1 MNNLSQL
8 RICAEKMLP
17 ENKNALK
24 ELKMKCN
31 GNKCQYSKLKAAFY
45 TSKLW
50 SISDVIKIKFL
61 ENPPYNL
68 VRTLTSR
75 ILNSKDENGNILK
88 IDPLQ
93 KEVDNMNVIDAII
106 KIITEH
112 VQPFIGI
119 PLQFVKRNEQADIK
133 ISFDPNGGAW
143 SFVGTDCRQTPQNEP
158 TMNFGWFDVA
168 TTIHEFGHALGMI
181 HEHQNPKG
189 NTIDWDEQKVY
200 RWASQTQGWD
210 QGTTFHNIIEKYDT
224 TQINGS
230 VFDPQS
236 IMLYFFPGSL
246 TLNNKGTHQ
255 NLRLSS
261 YDVEYL
267 NSMYPNNNKEICGI
281 VKCETPDQF
290 YTSAYNE
297 NINSNEKNTP
307 KTVNIPSSTIIP
319 TKIIDNTQ
327 ISKGSVETNKTE
339 NIFNDNYLNVILI
352 FLSICFMFLILKDYI
367 IPHFRNGNK
376 N

>member
-17 ENKNALK
+17 DNKNTLK

-50 SISDVIKIKFL
+50 SINDIIKIKFL

-68 VRTLTSR
+68 DRTLTSR

-112 VQPFIGI
+112 VQPFIAI

-143 SFVGTDCRQTPQNEP
+143 SFIGTDCKHTPLNEP

-189 NTIDWDEQKVY
+189 NTILWDEQKIY

-210 QGTTFHNIIEKYDT
+210 QETTFHNIIEKYDT

-230 VFDPQS
+230 TFDTQS

-255 NLRLSS
+255 NLRLSP

-267 NSMYPNNNKEICGI
+267 NSMYPNNSKQMCGI
-281 VKCETPDQF
+281 VDCESPDEF
-290 YTSAYNE
+290 YKKVYNE
-297 NINSNEKNTP
+297 NIDII
-307 KTVNIPSSTIIP
+307 IPSPTIIP
-319 TKIIDNTQ
+319 ITVNDR
-327 ISKGSVETNKTE
+327 VETNKTE
-339 NIFNDNYLNVILI
+339 NIFNDNYLNIILI
-352 FLSICFMFLILKDYI
+352 FFSICFTFLILKYYI
-367 IPHFRNGNK
+367 IPHFRNRNK